1 MLNQLINAGIA
12 KGHDPSERMRIK
24 LLNKMVLV
32 FVFGVGIK
40 LINEI
45 YLQDMIGI
53 IITGTLIGMFLL
65 VIVFNHF
72 GFHSIARQHF
82 LIINTA
88 FLVIINMM
96 YGRTFGSELILF
108 PLIMVVVL
116 YFESNR
122 SKLIWVSI
130 FCVSY
135 IGSRLF
141 LGQNEPL
148 FLENLDPYSFYFM
161 LLITTMVVFLLS
173 SVFINENIQFKN
185 QTNDLLQQMRSQ
197 NEDLE
202 SANAELEKFAFIA
215 SHDLKTPLRNI
226 NSFLKLIE
234 RKIEQGNTS
243 DVSEYIEF
251 ASLNAKRMH
260 DLIQDILEFSR
271 VNTKDVTLKIIDLDT
286 VLKTALNNLKDL
298 IDTKHAAVNSAELPH
313 FLCNETQMILLFQ
326 NLIENGIKYNKS
338 PRPKINIRVEEK
350 ALEYLLFV
358 EDNGIGIDEDYTE
371 KVFEMFY
378 RLHNQE
384 EYSGTGI
391 GLATS
396 KKIAVYHGGDL
407 TIHSSTPEGTVFLLT
422 FMKHSQNLRG
432 SDFKKEN
439 KSSST
444 QIVRA

>member
-1 MLNQLINAGIA
+1 MLNKLIQAGIE
-12 KGHDPSERMRIK
+12 KGEEPSERMRIQ

-32 FVFGVGIK
+32 FIFGVGIK
-40 LINEI
+40 CLNEL
-45 YLQDMIGI
+45 YVQDIVGS
-53 IITGTLIGMFLL
+53 IITISLILMFFL
-65 VIVFNHF
+65 VILFNHF
-72 GFHSIARQHF
+72 GFHVIARQHF

-88 FLVIINMM
+88 FLVIINVM

-122 SKLIWVSI
+122 SKIIWVSI
-130 FCVSY
+130 FCISY
-135 IGSRLF
+135 IGSRIYLSY
-141 LGQNEPL
+141 NEPL
-148 FLENLDPYSFYFM
+148 FLDNLDPNSFYFM
-161 LLITTMVVFLLS
+161 LLITTLVVFLLS
-173 SVFINENIQFKN
+173 SVFINENMQFKN
-185 QTNDLLQQMRSQ
+185 QTNDLLKKLRTQ

-202 SANAELEKFAFIA
+202 SANNELEKFAFIA

-234 RKIEQGNTS
+234 RKIKQGNTG
-243 DVSEYIEF
+243 DIPEYLEF

-260 DLIQDILEFSR
+260 NLIQDILEFSR
-271 VNTKDVTLKIIDLDT
+271 VNTKEVALKQLDLDS
-286 VLKTALNNLKDL
+286 VLKTALNNLQDL
-298 IDTKHAAVNSAELPH
+298 ITSKNAEVNAGLLPN

-338 PRPKINIRVEEK
+338 DKPVINIRLEEMP
-350 ALEYLLFV
+350 LEYHIYI
-358 EDNGIGIDEDYTE
+358 EDNGIGIEQDYQE

-396 KKIAVYHGGDL
+396 KKIAMYHGGGL
-407 TIHSSTPEGTVFLLT
+407 SIESSSPEGTVFLLK
-422 FMKHSQNLRG
+422 FLRG
-432 SDFKKEN
+432 SHEIPGADFKTEDN
-439 KSSST
+439 ASET
-444 QIVRA
+444 EHARA